1 MKVKILPPELEER
14 IIDVIEC
21 LFLDEEELPKY
32 TRSKIEQLS
41 KLYRNLDGN
50 KFYKKI
56 TEDK

>member
-50 KFYKKI
+50 KFYRKI